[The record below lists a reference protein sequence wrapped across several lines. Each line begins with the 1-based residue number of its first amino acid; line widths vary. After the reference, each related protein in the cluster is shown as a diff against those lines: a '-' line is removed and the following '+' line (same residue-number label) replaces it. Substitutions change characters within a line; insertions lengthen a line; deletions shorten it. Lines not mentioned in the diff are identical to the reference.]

1 MVKNYNMPRDVLFL
15 HVPNRINKMAIVSKV
30 RFRGWRSSRF
40 WNNHTTGDP
49 APTTNQIACP
59 CQVCDGDTGWIGK
72 GGGVI
77 INTLWWILAQQTTQD
92 FTNHLLSPLP
102 TRWVCTHTTVCRP
115 ASILNMEQSA
125 ESVETAEDLTTS
137 PSASRLSTR
146 CQPLAVSTQSAP
158 SRYGNYMYNCNHSI
172 FKFVFDQTFTTYKKL

>member
-1 MVKNYNMPRDVLFL
+1 MTQLALLKQP
-15 HVPNRINKMAIVSKV
+15 HNRRPGTNHKPDRLPVSGMW
-30 RFRGWRSSRF
+30 RGYRVDWE
-40 WNNHTTGDP
+40 G
-49 APTTNQIACP
+49 
-59 CQVCDGDTGWIGK
+59 